1 MMVKI
6 SDVAAAAGVSVATV
20 SRALSSPER
29 VAKATR
35 EHVQKVAEELG
46 YSPNL
51 LARSLRSQQSKL
63 VIVLVT
69 NISNPMLSCCIRG
82 TERVARE
89 LGYSVLLGDTQN
101 DSVLEQSY
109 IALLT
114 SRQVDGVI
122 VMSSRLHGRVF
133 ELILKANSE
142 AAVVN
147 ACACLD
153 IAPCSTVGVDDV
165 GAARTMTEHLLSLG
179 HRRIAAITGPAESPH
194 SRDRMFGYRL
204 ALRAAGVQFD
214 ESLVLDGDFTMETG
228 GEGAARA
235 LNLSARPTALFC
247 FNDQMAIGAI
257 QRLQGLGCRVPD
269 EMSVVGFD
277 DIDFAPFTSPP
288 LTTVRQPSFDMGAT
302 AMRLLHH
309 RLSGSAEIETVTLP
323 TELVVRETTAPPPA
337 TRAAASAPERRTGQV
352 ADDNGA
358 GPQEAAHTEQSR

>member
-1 MMVKI
+1 MVKI
-6 SDVAAAAGVSVATV
+6 SDVAEAAGVSVATV
-20 SRALSSPER
+20 SRALSTPTR
-29 VAKATR
+29 VANATR
-35 EHVQKVAEELG
+35 ERVEKVASELG

-69 NISNPMLSCCIRG
+69 NISNPMLSCCVRG
-82 TERVARE
+82 AERVARE

-101 DSVLEQSY
+101 DATLEQRY
-109 IALLT
+109 TALLT

-133 ELILKANSE
+133 DLILKANSK

-153 IAPCSTVGVDDV
+153 VAPCSTVGVDDV

-179 HRRIAAITGPAESPH
+179 HRRIAVISGPAESPH

-214 ESLVLDGDFTMETG
+214 EKLVLEGDFSMETG
-228 GEGAARA
+228 GEAAERA
-235 LNLSARPTALFC
+235 LALADRPTALFS

-257 QRLQGLGCRVPD
+257 QRLQGMGCRVPD
-269 EMSVVGFD
+269 DVSVAGFD
-277 DIDFAPFTSPP
+277 DIDFAAFTSPP
-288 LTTVRQPSFDMGAT
+288 LTTVRQPSILMGET
-302 AMRLLHH
+302 AMRLLHQ
-309 RLSGSAEIETVTLP
+309 RLSGSLDIETVTLP
-323 TELVVRETTAPPPA
+323 TELMIRGTTAAPA
-337 TRAAASAPERRTGQV
+337 TRAKLAGSRQDSVSEQ
-352 ADDNGA
+352 GA
-358 GPQEAAHTEQSR
+358 G